1 MNNDDRYARQRVM
14 PNLGAEVQAAWANAH
29 VAIIGMGGLGC
40 GVAMALASSGI
51 GRLTI
56 CDGDCVTMS
65 NLHRQWLYDE
75 RNLGQSKV
83 LAAENRLKQM
93 RPDIQIYG
101 VNQWLDIQL
110 LKNIVDQGVDFIVDA
125 TDQIEIKYTL
135 DAGLKSTPIPW
146 VFGAAEQWEGRVTT
160 LNFPDAQ
167 GKRWYLSDFYGENN
181 RGFMLGSCLQRG
193 ILPPVV
199 QAVSMLQ
206 AIEVLRALANLMPN
220 YLGRMLIWDAGT
232 GTFLSPTLQTS
243 GAKP

>member
-14 PNLGAEVQAAWANAH
+14 PDLGVEAQAAWANAH

-40 GVAMALASSGI
+40 GVAMALVSSGI

-56 CDGDCVTMS
+56 CDGDGVTMS

-75 RNLGQSKV
+75 RHLGQSKV
-83 LAAENRLKQM
+83 LAAENTLKQM

-101 VNQWLDIQL
+101 VNQWLDRQV
-110 LKNIVDQGVDFIVDA
+110 LKDIVDSGIDFIVDA
-125 TDQIEIKYTL
+125 TDQIETKYTL

-167 GKRWYLSDFYGENN
+167 GRRWHLSDFYGENN

-220 YLGRMLIWDAGT
+220 YVGRMLIWDAGT